1 MNQKP
6 TIVTGISKVYGRG
19 SRAVHALTSIDL
31 QVPPGSIHGVL
42 GPNGAGKSTAV
53 RIIATLLK
61 PTAGEVSVAGVD
73 ALKHPREARSLIGL
87 SGQYAAVDENL
98 TGREN
103 LRMVA
108 RLYGFRGRSVGARSQ
123 ELIDQFRL
131 NEFADRRSGTYSGGM
146 RRRLDLAAALI
157 ARPPLVILD
166 EPTTGLDPRSRQEMW
181 AVIKT
186 LGDDGAAVLLT
197 TQYLDEA
204 DELAQQ
210 LSVIDHGRV
219 IAEGTP
225 DELKG
230 SVAATVVRIEIT
242 PADRIAEAA
251 DLIRPLA
258 NGGKADADG
267 DAVTF
272 AVSGGT
278 ESMVAAIT
286 KLIGAGIAVRDAQA
300 HEPSLDDVF
309 FAVTGKAPVSDDTP
323 PEADEATDAD
333 TIDADIVTE
342 TETAA
347 ITEPDASAD
356 IARAMTR

>member
-6 TIVTGISKVYGRG
+6 TIVTGIGKIYGRG
-19 SRAVHALTSIDL
+19 ARAVHALTSVDL
-31 QVPPGSIHGVL
+31 DIPPGSIHGVL

-61 PTAGEVSVAGVD
+61 PTTGTVSVAGVD
-73 ALKHPREARSLIGL
+73 ALKHPRDARSLIGL

-108 RLYGFRGRSVGARSQ
+108 RLYGFRGRSIAARSQ

-181 AVIKT
+181 DVIKT

-204 DELAQQ
+204 DELAHT

-225 DELKG
+225 GELKE
-230 SVAATVVRIEIT
+230 SVAATSVRIQI
-242 PADRIAEAA
+242 AASDRTEDAAE
-251 DLIRPLA
+251 LLRPLA
-258 NGGKADADG
+258 NSGSVDVDG
-267 DAVTF
+267 DTVTF
-272 AVSGGT
+272 AASGGT
-278 ESMVAAIT
+278 ESMVEGIT
-286 KLIGAGIAVRDAQA
+286 TLVSAGIGVRDARAQ
-300 HEPSLDDVF
+300 EPSLDDVF
-309 FAVTGKAPVSDDTP
+309 FAVTGKAPVADDEPAEPVQTTK
-323 PEADEATDAD
+323 AATETTEPVSAD
-333 TIDADIVTE
+333 TEPASDTTTSAVT
-342 TETAA
+342 
-347 ITEPDASAD
+347 
-356 IARAMTR
+356 R